1 MPMSTKKFLSVNE
14 YLASVPGDKKPLL
27 KELRNIIR
35 KAAPEAEEVISYNM
49 PAYKQNGIL
58 VYFMAH
64 RNHIGFYPG
73 SKVISELPKDKLRD
87 FKTSKGTIQLP
98 FNKPLPKRLIQ
109 SIVKMRV
116 KQNIE
121 KRKLKNTVMKKGK
134 R

>member
-1 MPMSTKKFLSVNE
+1 MSTKKFLSVNE

>member
-1 MPMSTKKFLSVNE
+1 MTMSTKKFLSVNE

-35 KAAPEAEEVISYNM
+35 KAAPVAEEVISYNM
-49 PAYKQNGIL
+49 PAYKQDGIL

-87 FKTSKGTIQLP
+87 YKTSKGTIQLP

-121 KRKLKNTVMKKGK
+121 KRKLKNTVLKKGK